1 MKLVELQ
8 RFSMRERQVMLELL
22 VLVFGKPLEQF
33 VSIPIAWNNCT
44 HTDFECADPW
54 PPEDILTPIVNN
66 IVGSLV
72 HKNKRPVDVA
82 IVRRA
87 GVWSLV
93 VRHEEREA
101 LAA

>member
-1 MKLVELQ
+1 MKLAELQ
-8 RFSMRERQVMLELL
+8 RFNMLERQVMLELL

-33 VSIPIAWNNCT
+33 VSIPATWDNCT

-54 PPEDILTPIVNN
+54 PPEDILAPIVNN

-72 HKNKRPVDVA
+72 RKNKRPVDVA
-82 IVRRA
+82 IVRHG

-93 VRHEEREA
+93 VRHEEREK